1 MSERKSE
8 IKRKIHNVKEWL
20 DSADDSFEQDHE
32 VKGQLNLLMAQAE
45 MQTLKKAN
53 KNWYRE
59 YRIHITFAVLILVIV
74 TGVVY
79 NSFTKDKKV
88 DTIIK
93 STSQSYENPKPK
105 IEQEHNNSSSFNHKK
120 ADVQADTN
128 PIQIEQG
135 ALEHTKTL
143 TETEKRELVR
153 KAQQSLHG
161 ELKR

>member
-20 DSADDSFEQDHE
+20 DSADDSFQQDHE

-53 KNWYRE
+53 QNWYRE
-59 YRIHITFAVLILVIV
+59 YRIHIALGLLILVIV
-74 TGVVY
+74 MGVVY

-93 STSQSYENPKPK
+93 SNSQSYEKSKQNMQLNNIGPNNF
-105 IEQEHNNSSSFNHKK
+105 EQEKLDGQEHKLPTLK
-120 ADVQADTN
+120 DEVRADT
-128 PIQIEQG
+128 
-135 ALEHTKTL
+135 TKTL